1 MADYWKSNPKKYCD
15 ICKCWIQDNAI
26 SVKNHE
32 GGQRHITNVQK
43 KLNELQKSAKSKS
56 GDKLKEKISLINDMA
71 FVGMIKDLEQDP
83 SLAQRYGVNIADLK
97 AASKKENPSASDNKK
112 KDAKT
117 KMPDSVLTH
126 PAVSKTIVYEWKELK
141 TEDGRIYYWNK
152 KTNNTQWERPQASIE
167 PINDSLCVSREKNR
181 LNQFLFHRLVDLS
194 ESGNAVASEAVCQ
207 AFGAKEP
214 DMEMTPITSVEEI
227 PLPPE
232 QQPPTA
238 QEECIAIDIGPS
250 EEKMPR
256 INLLGDWRPV
266 TPPKPQEE
274 QETAQEGQEKEEDEK
289 PTGKL
294 FMKPD
299 NLIRQRITTLA
310 NKNLKHDQARLE
322 EISRKADILSHL
334 SEVNEAGI
342 RSDRKINF
350 QEKQAAI
357 SAAALKETRKIQLLY
372 KQDPDVKNE
381 TPGPTISAISFKR
394 KAGGNRS
401 LRKRDDD

>member
-43 KLNELQKSAKSKS
+43 RLTELQKSVKAKS
-56 GDKLKEKISLINDMA
+56 GDKLREKMSLINDMA
-71 FVGMIKDLEQDP
+71 FVGMVKDLERDP
-83 SLAQRYGVNIADLK
+83 SLAQRYGVSIADIK
-97 AASKKENPSASDNKK
+97 AASKKEKPSAADSKK
-112 KDAKT
+112 KDAQT
-117 KMPDSVLTH
+117 KIPDSVLTQ
-126 PAVSKTIVYEWKELK
+126 PAVLKTIVYEWKELK

-152 KTNNTQWERPQASIE
+152 KTNSTQWERPQASIE
-167 PINDSLCVSREKNR
+167 PINDSLCVSREKDR

-194 ESGNAVASEAVCQ
+194 ENGNAVASEAVCQ

-214 DMEMTPITSVEEI
+214 EIEMTPITSVEEI

-232 QQPPTA
+232 QQLPTA
-238 QEECIAIDIGPS
+238 QEERILTDTDPC
-250 EEKMPR
+250 EEKRPR

-274 QETAQEGQEKEEDEK
+274 QEAAQEGQGEEEKK
-289 PTGKL
+289 FIGKA
-294 FMKPD
+294 FAKPD
-299 NLIRQRITTLA
+299 NVIKQRITTLA

-357 SAAALKETRKIQLLY
+357 SAAALKETRKIQLLF
-372 KQDPDVKNE
+372 KQDPDVKSE
-381 TPGPTISAISFKR
+381 APPSTVPAISFKR
-394 KAGGNRS
+394 KVGGNRS

>member
-1 MADYWKSNPKKYCD
+1 MADYWKSNPKKYCNV
-15 ICKCWIQDNAI
+15 CKCWIQDNAI

-32 GGQRHITNVQK
+32 VGQRHIANVQK
-43 KLNELQKSAKSKS
+43 KLNELQKSAKAKS

-71 FVGMIKDLEQDP
+71 YVGMVKDLERDP
-83 SLAQRYGVNIADLK
+83 SLAQRYGVDIADLK
-97 AASKKENPSASDNKK
+97 AVRKKEKPPALDSKK
-112 KDAKT
+112 KDTKAKI
-117 KMPDSVLTH
+117 PDSILTQ
-126 PAVSKTIVYEWKELK
+126 PAVSKPIVYEWKELK

-167 PINDSLCVSREKNR
+167 PINDSLCVSREKDR

-214 DMEMTPITSVEEI
+214 EMERTPIASVEDI

-232 QQPPTA
+232 HRSPTF
-238 QEECIAIDIGPS
+238 QDEYNAIESGPS
-250 EEKMPR
+250 EEKRPR
-256 INLLGDWRPV
+256 INLLGEWRPV

-274 QETAQEGQEKEEDEK
+274 QKAQEKEEGEK
-289 PTGKL
+289 PIRKV
-294 FMKPD
+294 FAKPD
-299 NLIRQRITTLA
+299 NIIKQRITSLA
-310 NKNLKHDQARLE
+310 SKNLKHDQARLE
-322 EISRKADILSHL
+322 EITQKADILSHL

-342 RSDRKINF
+342 RSDGKINF

-357 SAAALKETRKIQLLY
+357 SAAALKETRKIQRSF
-372 KQDPDVKNE
+372 KQDPDVKSE
-381 TPGPTISAISFKR
+381 APGPTIPAIPFKR
-394 KAGGNRS
+394 KVGGNRS